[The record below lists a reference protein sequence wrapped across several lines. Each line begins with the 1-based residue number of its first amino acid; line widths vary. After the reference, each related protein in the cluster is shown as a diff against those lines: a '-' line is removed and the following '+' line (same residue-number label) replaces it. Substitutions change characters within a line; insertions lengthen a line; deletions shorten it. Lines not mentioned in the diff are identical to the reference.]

1 VTYEVTR
8 LPDGREY
15 ISLLF
20 KGKRLKGRW
29 RLVQTEKGAFEY
41 DLEYLDTLT
50 ISTELR
56 EGRFVYHLHTIAD
69 TGKQHYDLRYHF
81 SGDEYLYEFN
91 LYDDLRDKQVD
102 EEVQA
107 HHKKCYD
114 LSWMDIKEPDTVKYV
129 GRLKTIVSPLDSG
142 SIQLIEDTDV
152 FKSFFLHGQQLNGW
166 YVAIKR
172 NGRWYVSKSRLP
184 RPMSVEDY
192 YHALIE
198 TVSLTDPLK
207 GQYYRPF
214 RIVQK
219 RGWDYFRVDI
229 YDIKDFS
236 RCEPTEKTPK
246 YLPELEIPAGIREI
260 RIGLFPR
267 KGALHGARV
276 QSVIFDADKWTYE
289 DAVRW
294 IKKNRL
300 HIWLGTQIK
309 ERRKE

>member
-1 VTYEVTR
+1 
-8 LPDGREY
+8 
-15 ISLLF
+15 
-20 KGKRLKGRW
+20 
-29 RLVQTEKGAFEY
+29 
-41 DLEYLDTLT
+41 
-50 ISTELR
+50 
-56 EGRFVYHLHTIAD
+56 
-69 TGKQHYDLRYHF
+69 
-81 SGDEYLYEFN
+81 
-91 LYDDLRDKQVD
+91 
-102 EEVQA
+102 
-107 HHKKCYD
+107 
-114 LSWMDIKEPDTVKYV
+114 
-129 GRLKTIVSPLDSG
+129 
-142 SIQLIEDTDV
+142 LIEDTDV